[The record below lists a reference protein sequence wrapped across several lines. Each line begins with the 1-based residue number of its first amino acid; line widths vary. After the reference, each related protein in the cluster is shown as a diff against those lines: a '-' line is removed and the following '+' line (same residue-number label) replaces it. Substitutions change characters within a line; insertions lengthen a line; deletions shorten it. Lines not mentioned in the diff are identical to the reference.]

1 MCGIF
6 GCVGEKDVSSVII
19 KGLKRLE
26 YRGYDSAGLCLETD
40 DSNFEI
46 LKSSNSN
53 YPVDVLS
60 KSLEKSKISS
70 NAGIGHTRWATHGPI
85 NNINTHPHFSYSKN
99 ISIVHNGIVENYD
112 FLSKFLIRKGVNIFS
127 QTDSELI
134 AHLVDL
140 MLCSKGNLQSAI
152 FSVSNMLEGS
162 NTVALMSKEIPQTI
176 FGFTTNSSGG
186 LVVGEKNNYRF
197 LSSDS
202 YALENFCDSVSFT
215 SKDDLVIIS
224 NNSLKIIDQNNL
236 PTFPKNIN
244 LIKENNDNSHEFKDL
259 QTNFI
264 IEKEISEQ
272 NGALKKII
280 KKRILDKPQEAF
292 PEINRHRLLSSRK
305 IIFTGMGSSYH
316 AAQYGSLLFEDLLE
330 IDTKV
335 EFSSEL
341 KNKKIISP
349 DQTTVFAITQS
360 GETADTIE
368 AIRNAKQQGAYVISI
383 VEESN
388 SKAAINSDSY
398 LLLETGKEISVAA
411 TKTFTSTLLMC
422 NSICIYLAS
431 LLDKNNHLITRL
443 KEDFMKIDNN
453 IQKVL
458 DCCDYD
464 YLKVSKFISDS
475 EKVFFIGKNLS
486 FPIVNEGSLK
496 IQEISKINSNSFI
509 EGELKH
515 GPNALLDKNS
525 TIISII
531 GPGENI
537 NKSISSLR
545 EIASR
550 NANIITISFVENN
563 EIKELSNYNFVIENN
578 NKYIFPILAVIPL
591 QKLAFM
597 SALNLGLDP
606 DRPQN
611 LAKTVTVE

>member
-6 GCVGEKDVSSVII
+6 GCVGEKDVSNLII

-40 DSNFEI
+40 DRNFEI

-53 YPVDVLS
+53 YPVDVLT

-112 FLSKFLIRKGVNIFS
+112 FLSKFLIRKGVEIYS

-140 MLCSKGNLQSAI
+140 MLCSNGNLKSAI
-152 FSVSNMLEGS
+152 FSVSNMLEGN
-162 NTVALMSKEIPQTI
+162 NTVALMSKEIPKTI

-186 LVVGEKNNYRF
+186 LVVGEKDNYRF

-224 NNSLKIIDQNNL
+224 NNTLKIIDQNNL
-236 PTFPKNIN
+236 PTSPKNIN
-244 LIKENNDNSHEFKDL
+244 LIKDTKDNNHEIKDL

-272 NGALKKII
+272 DIALKKLIT
-280 KKRILDKPQEAF
+280 KRILDKPQAAF

-330 IDTKV
+330 IDSKV

-368 AIRNAKQQGAYVISI
+368 AIRNAKQQGAYVVSI

-411 TKTFTSTLLMC
+411 TKTFSSTLLMC
-422 NSICIYLAS
+422 NSICIYIAS
-431 LLDKNNHLITRL
+431 LLDKNNQLITKL
-443 KEDFMKIDNN
+443 KEDFMNVDSN

-458 DCCDYD
+458 DCCDID

-531 GPGENI
+531 GPDENI
-537 NKSISSLR
+537 KKSISSLR

-550 NANIITISFVENN
+550 NANIITISFVENS
-563 EIKELSNYNFVIENN
+563 EIQELSNYNFVIENN
-578 NKYIFPILAVIPL
+578 NKYIFPILSVIPL

>member
-244 LIKENNDNSHEFKDL
+244 LIKDNNDNSHEFKDL

-453 IQKVL
+453 MQKVL

-550 NANIITISFVENN
+550 NANIITISFVENS
-563 EIKELSNYNFVIENN
+563 EIQDLSNYSFVIENN
-578 NKYIFPILAVIPL
+578 NKYIFPILSVIPL

>member
-6 GCVGEKDVSSVII
+6 GCVGEKDVSSLII

-40 DSNFEI
+40 DSNFDI

-140 MLCSKGNLQSAI
+140 MLCSKGNLKSAI

-244 LIKENNDNSHEFKDL
+244 LIKDNNDNSDEFKDL

-272 NGALKKII
+272 NSALKKII
-280 KKRILDKPQEAF
+280 AKRILDKPHDAF

-453 IQKVL
+453 MQKVL

-550 NANIITISFVENN
+550 NANIITISFVENS
-563 EIKELSNYNFVIENN
+563 EIQDLSNYSFVIENN
-578 NKYIFPILAVIPL
+578 NKYIFPILSVIPL

>member
-6 GCVGEKDVSSVII
+6 GCVGEKDVSSLII

-244 LIKENNDNSHEFKDL
+244 LIKDNNDNSHEFKDL

-453 IQKVL
+453 MQKVL

-496 IQEISKINSNSFI
+496 FQEISKINSNSFI

-537 NKSISSLR
+537 NKSINSLR

-550 NANIITISFVENN
+550 NANIITISFVENS
-563 EIKELSNYNFVIENN
+563 EIQDLSNYSFVIENN
-578 NKYIFPILAVIPL
+578 NKYIFPILSVIPL

>member
-6 GCVGEKDVSSVII
+6 GCVGEKDVSSLII

-244 LIKENNDNSHEFKDL
+244 LIKDNNDNSHEFKDL

-316 AAQYGSLLFEDLLE
+316 AAQYGSLLFED
-330 IDTKV
+330 
-335 EFSSEL
+335 
-341 KNKKIISP
+341 
-349 DQTTVFAITQS
+349 
-360 GETADTIE
+360 
-368 AIRNAKQQGAYVISI
+368 
-383 VEESN
+383 
-388 SKAAINSDSY
+388 
-398 LLLETGKEISVAA
+398 
-411 TKTFTSTLLMC
+411 
-422 NSICIYLAS
+422 
-431 LLDKNNHLITRL
+431 
-443 KEDFMKIDNN
+443 
-453 IQKVL
+453 
-458 DCCDYD
+458 
-464 YLKVSKFISDS
+464 
-475 EKVFFIGKNLS
+475 
-486 FPIVNEGSLK
+486 
-496 IQEISKINSNSFI
+496 
-509 EGELKH
+509 
-515 GPNALLDKNS
+515 
-525 TIISII
+525 
-531 GPGENI
+531 
-537 NKSISSLR
+537 
-545 EIASR
+545 
-550 NANIITISFVENN
+550 
-563 EIKELSNYNFVIENN
+563 
-578 NKYIFPILAVIPL
+578 
-591 QKLAFM
+591 
-597 SALNLGLDP
+597 
-606 DRPQN
+606 
-611 LAKTVTVE
+611 

>member
-6 GCVGEKDVSSVII
+6 GCVGEKDVSSLII

-215 SKDDLVIIS
+215 SKDDLVIMS

-244 LIKENNDNSHEFKDL
+244 LIKDNNDNSHEFKDL

-453 IQKVL
+453 MQKVL

-550 NANIITISFVENN
+550 NANIITISFVENS
-563 EIKELSNYNFVIENN
+563 EIQDLSNYSFVIENN
-578 NKYIFPILAVIPL
+578 NKYIFPILSVIPL

>member
-6 GCVGEKDVSSVII
+6 GCVGEKDVSNLII

-40 DSNFEI
+40 DRNFEI

-53 YPVDVLS
+53 YPVDVLT

-112 FLSKFLIRKGVNIFS
+112 FLSKFLIRKGVEIYS

-140 MLCSKGNLQSAI
+140 MLCINGNLKSAI
-152 FSVSNMLEGS
+152 FSVSNMLEGN
-162 NTVALMSKEIPQTI
+162 NTVALMSKEIPKTI

-186 LVVGEKNNYRF
+186 LVVGEKDNYRF

-215 SKDDLVIIS
+215 SKDNLVIIS
-224 NNSLKIIDQNNL
+224 NNTLKIIDQNNL
-236 PTFPKNIN
+236 PTSPKNIN
-244 LIKENNDNSHEFKDL
+244 LIKDTKDNNHEIKDL

-272 NGALKKII
+272 DIALKKLIT
-280 KKRILDKPQEAF
+280 KRILDKPQEAF

-330 IDTKV
+330 IDSKV

-368 AIRNAKQQGAYVISI
+368 AIRNAKQQGAYVVSI

-411 TKTFTSTLLMC
+411 TKTFSSTLLMC

-431 LLDKNNHLITRL
+431 LLDKNNQLITKL
-443 KEDFMKIDNN
+443 KEDFMNVDSN
-453 IQKVL
+453 IKKVL

-531 GPGENI
+531 GPDENI
-537 NKSISSLR
+537 KKSISSLR

-550 NANIITISFVENN
+550 NANIITISFVENS
-563 EIKELSNYNFVIENN
+563 EIQELSNYNFVIENN
-578 NKYIFPILAVIPL
+578 NKYIFPILSVIPL

>member
-6 GCVGEKDVSSVII
+6 GCVGEKDVSNLII

-40 DSNFEI
+40 DRNFEI

-53 YPVDVLS
+53 YPVDVLT

-112 FLSKFLIRKGVNIFS
+112 FLSKFLIRKGVEIYS

-140 MLCSKGNLQSAI
+140 MLCSNGNLKSAI
-152 FSVSNMLEGS
+152 FSVSNMLEGN
-162 NTVALMSKEIPQTI
+162 NTVALMSKEIPKTI

-186 LVVGEKNNYRF
+186 LVVGEKDNYRF

-224 NNSLKIIDQNNL
+224 NNTLKIIDQNNL
-236 PTFPKNIN
+236 PTSPKNIN
-244 LIKENNDNSHEFKDL
+244 LIKDTKDNNHEIKDL

-272 NGALKKII
+272 DIALKKLIT
-280 KKRILDKPQEAF
+280 KRILDKPQEAF

-330 IDTKV
+330 IDSKV

-368 AIRNAKQQGAYVISI
+368 AIRNAKQQGAYVVSI

-411 TKTFTSTLLMC
+411 TKTFSSTLLMC
-422 NSICIYLAS
+422 NSICIYIAS
-431 LLDKNNHLITRL
+431 LLDKNNQLITKL
-443 KEDFMKIDNN
+443 KEDFMNVDSN
-453 IQKVL
+453 IKKVL

-531 GPGENI
+531 GPDENI
-537 NKSISSLR
+537 KKSISSLR

-550 NANIITISFVENN
+550 NANIITISFVENS
-563 EIKELSNYNFVIENN
+563 EIQKLSNYNFVIENN
-578 NKYIFPILAVIPL
+578 NKYIFPILSVIPL

>member
-6 GCVGEKDVSSVII
+6 GCVGEKDVSSLII

-244 LIKENNDNSHEFKDL
+244 LIKDNNDNSHEFKDL

-443 KEDFMKIDNN
+443 KEDFMNIDNN
-453 IQKVL
+453 MQKVL

-550 NANIITISFVENN
+550 NANIITISFVENS
-563 EIKELSNYNFVIENN
+563 EIQDLSNYSFVIENN
-578 NKYIFPILAVIPL
+578 NKYIFPILSVIPL

>member
-6 GCVGEKDVSSVII
+6 GCVGEKDVSNLII

-40 DSNFEI
+40 DRNFEI

-53 YPVDVLS
+53 YPVDVLT

-112 FLSKFLIRKGVNIFS
+112 FLSKFLIRKGVEIYS

-140 MLCSKGNLQSAI
+140 MLCSNGNLKSAI
-152 FSVSNMLEGS
+152 FSVSNMLEGN
-162 NTVALMSKEIPQTI
+162 NTVALMSKEIPKTI

-186 LVVGEKNNYRF
+186 LVVGEKDNYRF

-202 YALENFCDSVSFT
+202 YALEIFCDSVSFT

-224 NNSLKIIDQNNL
+224 NNTLKIIDQNNL
-236 PTFPKNIN
+236 PTSPKNIN
-244 LIKENNDNSHEFKDL
+244 LIKDTKDNNHEIKDL

-272 NGALKKII
+272 DIALKKLIT
-280 KKRILDKPQEAF
+280 KRILDKPQEAF

-330 IDTKV
+330 IDSKV

-368 AIRNAKQQGAYVISI
+368 AIRNAKQQGAYVVSI

-411 TKTFTSTLLMC
+411 TKTFSSTLLMC
-422 NSICIYLAS
+422 NSICIYIAS
-431 LLDKNNHLITRL
+431 LLDKNNQLITKL
-443 KEDFMKIDNN
+443 KEDFMNVDSN
-453 IQKVL
+453 IKKVL

-531 GPGENI
+531 GPDENI
-537 NKSISSLR
+537 KKSISSLR

-550 NANIITISFVENN
+550 NANIITISFVENS
-563 EIKELSNYNFVIENN
+563 EIQELSNYNFVIENN
-578 NKYIFPILAVIPL
+578 NKYIFPILSVIPL

>member
-6 GCVGEKDVSSVII
+6 GCVGEKDVSNLII

-40 DSNFEI
+40 DRNFEI

-53 YPVDVLS
+53 YPVDVLT

-112 FLSKFLIRKGVNIFS
+112 FLSKFLIRKGVEIYS

-140 MLCSKGNLQSAI
+140 MLCSNGNLKSAI
-152 FSVSNMLEGS
+152 FSVSNMLEGN
-162 NTVALMSKEIPQTI
+162 NTVALMSKEIPKTI

-186 LVVGEKNNYRF
+186 LVVGEKDNYRF

-224 NNSLKIIDQNNL
+224 NNTLKIIDQNNL
-236 PTFPKNIN
+236 PTSPKNIN
-244 LIKENNDNSHEFKDL
+244 LIKDTKDNNHEIKDL

-272 NGALKKII
+272 DIALKKLIT
-280 KKRILDKPQEAF
+280 KRILDKPQEAF

-330 IDTKV
+330 IDSKV

-368 AIRNAKQQGAYVISI
+368 AIRNAKQQGAYVVSI

-411 TKTFTSTLLMC
+411 TKTFSSTLLMC
-422 NSICIYLAS
+422 NSICIYIAS
-431 LLDKNNHLITRL
+431 LLDKNNQLITKL
-443 KEDFMKIDNN
+443 KEDFMNVDSN
-453 IQKVL
+453 IKKVL

-525 TIISII
+525 TVISII
-531 GPGENI
+531 GPDENI
-537 NKSISSLR
+537 KKSISSLR

-550 NANIITISFVENN
+550 NANIITISFVENS
-563 EIKELSNYNFVIENN
+563 EIQELSNYNFVIENN
-578 NKYIFPILAVIPL
+578 NKYIFPILSVIPL

>member
-1 MCGIF
+1 M
-6 GCVGEKDVSSVII
+6 
-19 KGLKRLE
+19 
-26 YRGYDSAGLCLETD
+26 
-40 DSNFEI
+40 
-46 LKSSNSN
+46 
-53 YPVDVLS
+53 
-60 KSLEKSKISS
+60 
-70 NAGIGHTRWATHGPI
+70 
-85 NNINTHPHFSYSKN
+85 
-99 ISIVHNGIVENYD
+99 
-112 FLSKFLIRKGVNIFS
+112 
-127 QTDSELI
+127 
-134 AHLVDL
+134 
-140 MLCSKGNLQSAI
+140 
-152 FSVSNMLEGS
+152 
-162 NTVALMSKEIPQTI
+162 
-176 FGFTTNSSGG
+176 
-186 LVVGEKNNYRF
+186 
-197 LSSDS
+197 
-202 YALENFCDSVSFT
+202 
-215 SKDDLVIIS
+215 
-224 NNSLKIIDQNNL
+224 
-236 PTFPKNIN
+236 
-244 LIKENNDNSHEFKDL
+244 

-453 IQKVL
+453 MQKVL

-550 NANIITISFVENN
+550 NANIITISFVENS
-563 EIKELSNYNFVIENN
+563 EIQDLSNYSFVIENN
-578 NKYIFPILAVIPL
+578 NKYIFPILSVIPL

>member
-6 GCVGEKDVSSVII
+6 GCVGEKDVSSLII

-244 LIKENNDNSHEFKDL
+244 LIKDNNDNSHEFKDL

-431 LLDKNNHLITRL
+431 LLEKNSHLITRL
-443 KEDFMKIDNN
+443 TEDFMKIDNN
-453 IQKVL
+453 MQKVL

-531 GPGENI
+531 GPCENI

-550 NANIITISFVENN
+550 NANIITISFVENS
-563 EIKELSNYNFVIENN
+563 EIQDLSNYSFVIENN
-578 NKYIFPILAVIPL
+578 NKYIFPILSVIPL

>member
-6 GCVGEKDVSSVII
+6 GCVGEKDVSSLII

-244 LIKENNDNSHEFKDL
+244 LIKDNNDNSHEFKDL

-411 TKTFTSTLLMC
+411 TKTFSSTLLMC

-453 IQKVL
+453 MQKVL

-550 NANIITISFVENN
+550 NANIITISFVENS
-563 EIKELSNYNFVIENN
+563 EIQDLSNYSFVIENN
-578 NKYIFPILAVIPL
+578 NKYIFPILSVIPL

>member
-6 GCVGEKDVSSVII
+6 GCVGEKDVSNLII

-40 DSNFEI
+40 DRNFEI

-53 YPVDVLS
+53 YPVDVLT

-112 FLSKFLIRKGVNIFS
+112 FLSKFLIRKGVEIYS

-140 MLCSKGNLQSAI
+140 MLCSNGNLKSAI
-152 FSVSNMLEGS
+152 FSVSNMLEGN
-162 NTVALMSKEIPQTI
+162 NTVALMSKEIPKTI

-186 LVVGEKNNYRF
+186 LVVGEKDNYRF

-224 NNSLKIIDQNNL
+224 NNTLKIIDQNNL
-236 PTFPKNIN
+236 PTSPKNIN
-244 LIKENNDNSHEFKDL
+244 LIKDTKDNNHEIKDL

-272 NGALKKII
+272 DIALKKLIT
-280 KKRILDKPQEAF
+280 KRILDKPQEAF

-330 IDTKV
+330 IDSKV

-368 AIRNAKQQGAYVISI
+368 AIRNAKQQGAYVVSI

-422 NSICIYLAS
+422 NSICIYIAS
-431 LLDKNNHLITRL
+431 LLDKNNQLITKL
-443 KEDFMKIDNN
+443 KEDFMNVDSN

-525 TIISII
+525 TVISII
-531 GPGENI
+531 GPDENI
-537 NKSISSLR
+537 KKSISSLR

-550 NANIITISFVENN
+550 NANIITISFVENS
-563 EIKELSNYNFVIENN
+563 EIQELSNYNFVIENS
-578 NKYIFPILAVIPL
+578 NKYIFPILSVIPL

>member
-6 GCVGEKDVSSVII
+6 GCVGEKDVSSLII

-127 QTDSELI
+127 QPDSELI

-244 LIKENNDNSHEFKDL
+244 LIKDNNDNSHEFKDL

-453 IQKVL
+453 MQKVL

-496 IQEISKINSNSFI
+496 FQEISKINSNSFI

-550 NANIITISFVENN
+550 NANIITISFVENS
-563 EIKELSNYNFVIENN
+563 EIQDLSNYSFVIENN
-578 NKYIFPILAVIPL
+578 NKYIFPILSVIPL

>member
-6 GCVGEKDVSSVII
+6 GCVGEKDVSSLII

-244 LIKENNDNSHEFKDL
+244 LIKDNTDNSHEFKDL

-443 KEDFMKIDNN
+443 KEDFIKIDNN
-453 IQKVL
+453 MQKVL

-550 NANIITISFVENN
+550 NANIITISFVENS
-563 EIKELSNYNFVIENN
+563 EIQDLSNYSFVIENN
-578 NKYIFPILAVIPL
+578 NKYIFPILSVIPL

>member
-6 GCVGEKDVSSVII
+6 GCVGEKDVSSLII

-244 LIKENNDNSHEFKDL
+244 LIKDNNDNSHEFKDL

-453 IQKVL
+453 MQKVL

-550 NANIITISFVENN
+550 NANIITISFVENS
-563 EIKELSNYNFVIENN
+563 EIQDLSNYSFVIENN
-578 NKYIFPILAVIPL
+578 NKYIFPILSVIPL

>member
-6 GCVGEKDVSSVII
+6 GCVGEKDVSNLII

-40 DSNFEI
+40 DRNFEI

-53 YPVDVLS
+53 YPVDVLT

-112 FLSKFLIRKGVNIFS
+112 FLSKFLIRKGVEIYS

-140 MLCSKGNLQSAI
+140 MLCSNGNLKSAI
-152 FSVSNMLEGS
+152 FSVSNMLEGN
-162 NTVALMSKEIPQTI
+162 NTVALMSKEIPKTI

-186 LVVGEKNNYRF
+186 LVVGEKDNYRF

-224 NNSLKIIDQNNL
+224 NNTLKIIDQNNL
-236 PTFPKNIN
+236 PTSPKNIN
-244 LIKENNDNSHEFKDL
+244 LIKDTKDNNHEIKDL

-272 NGALKKII
+272 DIALKKLIT
-280 KKRILDKPQEAF
+280 KRILDKPQEAF

-330 IDTKV
+330 IDSKV

-368 AIRNAKQQGAYVISI
+368 AIRNAKQQGAYVVSI

-411 TKTFTSTLLMC
+411 TKTFSSTLLMC
-422 NSICIYLAS
+422 NSICIYIAS
-431 LLDKNNHLITRL
+431 LLDKNNQLITKL
-443 KEDFMKIDNN
+443 KEDFMNVDSN
-453 IQKVL
+453 IKKVL

-531 GPGENI
+531 GPDENI
-537 NKSISSLR
+537 KKSISSLR

-550 NANIITISFVENN
+550 NANIITISFVENS
-563 EIKELSNYNFVIENN
+563 EIQELSNYNFVIENN
-578 NKYIFPILAVIPL
+578 NKYIFPILSVIPL

>member
-6 GCVGEKDVSSVII
+6 GCVGEKDVSSLII

-244 LIKENNDNSHEFKDL
+244 LIKDSNDNSHEFKDL

-453 IQKVL
+453 MQKVL

-496 IQEISKINSNSFI
+496 FQEISKINSNSFI

-550 NANIITISFVENN
+550 NANIITISFVENS
-563 EIKELSNYNFVIENN
+563 EIQDLSNYSFVIENN
-578 NKYIFPILAVIPL
+578 NKYIFPILSVIPL

>member
-6 GCVGEKDVSSVII
+6 GCVGEKDVSSLII

-215 SKDDLVIIS
+215 GKDDLVIIS

-244 LIKENNDNSHEFKDL
+244 LIKDNNDNSHEFKDL

-453 IQKVL
+453 MQKVL

-550 NANIITISFVENN
+550 NANIITISFVENS
-563 EIKELSNYNFVIENN
+563 EIQDLSNYSFVIENN
-578 NKYIFPILAVIPL
+578 NKYIFPILSVIPL

>member
-6 GCVGEKDVSSVII
+6 GCVGEKDVSSLII

-40 DSNFEI
+40 GSNFEI

-162 NTVALMSKEIPQTI
+162 NTVALMSKEIPQTV

-186 LVVGEKNNYRF
+186 LVVGEKDNYRF

-202 YALENFCDSVSFT
+202 YALENFCDSVFFT

-244 LIKENNDNSHEFKDL
+244 LIKDNNDNSDEFKDL

-272 NGALKKII
+272 NSALKKII
-280 KKRILDKPQEAF
+280 AKRILDKPQEAF
-292 PEINRHRLLSSRK
+292 PEINRHRLLTSRK

-398 LLLETGKEISVAA
+398 LLLESGKEISVAA

-431 LLDKNNHLITRL
+431 LLEKNNHLITRL

-453 IQKVL
+453 MQKVL

-496 IQEISKINSNSFI
+496 FQEISKINSNSFI

>member
-6 GCVGEKDVSSVII
+6 GCVGEKDVSSLII

-244 LIKENNDNSHEFKDL
+244 LIKDNNDNSHEFKDL

-431 LLDKNNHLITRL
+431 LLEKNSHLITRL
-443 KEDFMKIDNN
+443 TEDFMKIDNN
-453 IQKVL
+453 MQKVL

-496 IQEISKINSNSFI
+496 FQEISKINSNSFI

-537 NKSISSLR
+537 NKSINSLR

-550 NANIITISFVENN
+550 NANIITISFVENS
-563 EIKELSNYNFVIENN
+563 EIQDLSNYSFVIENN
-578 NKYIFPILAVIPL
+578 NKYIFPILSVIPL